1 MMSHDEGQ
9 NTLTGRTKKQ
19 EFSPVVRG
27 YNEGLIHGFESAAR
41 LVEEMTN
48 GLLTLVEPRD
58 IQEARAR
65 KARSR

>member
-1 MMSHDEGQ
+1 MSHDEGQ
-9 NTLTGRTKKQ
+9 NTLTGRTKRQ
-19 EFSPVVRG
+19 DLSPVVRG
-27 YNEGLIHGFESAAR
+27 YNEGLIDGFARAAKM
-41 LVEEMTN
+41 VEERTN